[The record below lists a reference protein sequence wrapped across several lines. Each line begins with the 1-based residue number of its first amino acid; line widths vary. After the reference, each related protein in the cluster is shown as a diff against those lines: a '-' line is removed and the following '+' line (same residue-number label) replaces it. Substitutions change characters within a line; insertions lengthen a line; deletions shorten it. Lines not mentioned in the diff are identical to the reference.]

1 MEANMLLKGS
11 CHCGAVKFEFQSHT
25 PYPYQRCY
33 CSICRKLN
41 GGGGYTINIMG
52 KHDTLQVDGE
62 QHINVYRSKLNDR
75 GAYEADGL
83 GFSRRHFC
91 KHCGTMLWNYNPRY
105 GSWFYPFA
113 SAIDTPL
120 PVPPE
125 RAEIMLDYKPSW
137 CEVPEGPKEKHFA
150 RYPDEGIED
159 WHKKRGLYRD

>member
-1 MEANMLLKGS
+1 
-11 CHCGAVKFEFQSHT
+11 
-25 PYPYQRCY
+25 
-33 CSICRKLN
+33 
-41 GGGGYTINIMG
+41 MG

-91 KHCGTMLWNYNPRY
+91 KQCGTMLWNYNPRY

-137 CEVPEGPKEKHFA
+137 CEVPEGPNEKHFA